1 MLNLVFTDMFII
13 KKKMLLQQLDHRK
26 FVIELGM
33 KLLGID
39 CPVSPPTLCCY
50 SIPENVN
57 FKVSEHFFISRTSF
71 PKNKI
76 HTNNTT
82 CYLCNQCGKPIQ
94 TGGLKQLVFN
104 FCSECCDQLQF
115 PETFTFHSSKMKKK
129 SKSNIKQ

>member
-1 MLNLVFTDMFII
+1 
-13 KKKMLLQQLDHRK
+13 MLLQQLDHRK

-104 FCSECCDQLQF
+104 FCSE
-115 PETFTFHSSKMKKK
+115 
-129 SKSNIKQ
+129 